1 MASTFIKLPVSG
13 GGGGGAGVSSFNGR
27 TGSVS
32 PQAGDYN
39 GGQVTNTP
47 AGNIAATTVQ
57 AALNELD
64 SEKQPLD
71 STLTSL
77 AAYNTNGILTQT
89 AADTFTGR
97 TITGTYPNIT
107 VTNGN
112 GVSGNP
118 TINLTNTAVSAGTY
132 NTPATIVV
140 DAKGRLTGITAD
152 YNAFLDRNQFYYLY
166 TDFVQGSGAAI
177 SDSLSFTSTNTGDGS
192 LSVSTT
198 GVDSTMQALGVVQ
211 IASGT
216 TTAASASMMSS
227 SNRLLAGWA
236 EMTCRGRMW
245 LDSVGTVTDTYQFT
259 YGFMD
264 TTGVTVD
271 HVDGAYFR
279 FNGDGVNTFYECVTS
294 NNSSRTSTTTTVSV
308 VANQIQ
314 GFKIIINNTGTSCDF
329 YIDGSLVATHTTNIP
344 SSANRFFTMGGKM
357 NKTLGTTTNYALFMD
372 WCDLKLVWATPR
384 TPAV

>member
-97 TITGTYPNIT
+97 TITGTASNIT

-118 TINLTNTAVSAGTY
+118 TIDLPDTAVSAGTY

-140 DAKGRLTGITAD
+140 DAKGRLTGLTAD

-166 TDFVQGSGAAI
+166 TDFVQGTGANS
-177 SDSLSFTSTNTGDGS
+177 SDSLGFISTNTGDGS
-192 LSVSTT
+192 LSISTT
-198 GVDSTMQALGVVQ
+198 GVDSTGQALGVVQ

-227 SNRLLAGWA
+227 SSRLLAGFA
-236 EMTCRGRMW
+236 SLQCRCRGW
-245 LDSVGTVTDTYQFT
+245 LNDVGTVTESYEFT
-259 YGFMD
+259 YGFVD
-264 TTGVTVD
+264 RTGITPD
-271 HVDGAYFR
+271 HFDGAYFR
-279 FNGDGVNTFYECVTS
+279 FNGNGSNTNYECVTS
-294 NNSSRTSTTTTVSV
+294 SNATRTATTTSV
-308 VANQIQ
+308 AVVVDQIQ
-314 GFKIIINNTGTSCDF
+314 TFDIRINNDGTSVAF
-329 YIDGSLVATHTTNIP
+329 YINASLVATHTTNIP
-344 SSANRFFTMGGKM
+344 TGSGRYFTMGSRM
-357 NKTLGTTTNYALFMD
+357 VKTLGTTTNPAAFFDWMD
-372 WCDLKLVWATPR
+372 LRAVWATAR